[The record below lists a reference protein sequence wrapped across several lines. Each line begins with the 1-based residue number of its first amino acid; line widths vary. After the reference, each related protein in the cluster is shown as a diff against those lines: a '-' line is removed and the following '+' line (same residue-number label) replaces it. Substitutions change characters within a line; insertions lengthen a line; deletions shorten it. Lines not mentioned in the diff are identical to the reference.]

1 MTKRRKKAAKKTKGT
16 GRTMPPYPI
25 EFRLKVARL
34 HAEDGHS
41 TGLIADQ
48 FGISAYSV
56 LRWSRQYQLHGQ
68 KGLENQPRKAQGA
81 KSAAAVTN
89 AIIDLKKQNP
99 GYGARRITDILKRFP

>member
-1 MTKRRKKAAKKTKGT
+1 MTKRRKKAGKKTKGT

-56 LRWSRQYQLHGQ
+56 LRWSRRYQLYGQ
-68 KGLENQPRKAQGA
+68 KGLENQPRKIIGPKPVAPVA
-81 KSAAAVTN
+81 K

-99 GYGARRITDILKRFP
+99 THGATYF